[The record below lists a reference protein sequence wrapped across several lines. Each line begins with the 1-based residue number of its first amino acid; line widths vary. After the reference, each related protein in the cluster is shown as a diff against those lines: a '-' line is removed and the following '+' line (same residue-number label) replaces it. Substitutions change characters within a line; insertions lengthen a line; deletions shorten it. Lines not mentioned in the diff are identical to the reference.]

1 MKKRFY
7 LGKEYGLM
15 MIVRQAK
22 IADVPAIARVNVDTW
37 RTAYQKILPA
47 DYLAQLSYENRESNW
62 QDILINAEKN
72 KYFVYVAENEQGK
85 IVGFAAGGYERTDK
99 YVFYKGE
106 LFAIYI
112 LDEYQ
117 HQGIGRKLVG
127 TIASQLSKLN
137 LNSMLVWV
145 LGDNSAC
152 RFYEVLG
159 AKKIDEQ
166 QTNRAGVLLKEIA
179 YGWTDITVL
188 LDLI

>member
-1 MKKRFY
+1 
-7 LGKEYGLM
+7 M

-47 DYLAQLSYENRESNW
+47 DYLAHLSYEDRESNW
-62 QDILINAEKN
+62 HDILINAEKN
-72 KYFVYVAENEQGK
+72 EYFVYVAENELGQ
-85 IVGFAAGGYERTDK
+85 IVGFAAGGYERTEK

-112 LDEYQ
+112 LQEYQ
-117 HQGIGRKLVG
+117 HRGIGRKLVG
-127 TIASQLSKLN
+127 TIASQLSNLN

-152 RFYEVLG
+152 RFYQVLG
-159 AKKIDEQ
+159 GKKIEEQ

-179 YGWTDITVL
+179 YGWTDITML
-188 LDLI
+188 LEN